1 MKPITSFVLFSLTL
15 SLTLSLLAS
24 VATADTNLI
33 DKVCARTHNKN
44 SCVAVFESNPDSKQA
59 DLKQL
64 GIIALTLA
72 SSKATET
79 SQYIKTL
86 LLNKTLDPVIDQA
99 LSDCSDQY
107 LDAIQQLGDASS
119 DLLEDGTK
127 DVRTSVKAAIAAA
140 QSCENGFVES
150 SGREILL
157 SRNAIFRQLCNNVLV
172 INKLLEEK

>member
-1 MKPITSFVLFSLTL
+1 MGGERKMKPITSFVLFSFTL

-24 VATADTNLI
+24 VAKADTNLI

-140 QSCENGFVES
+140 Q
-150 SGREILL
+150 
-157 SRNAIFRQLCNNVLV
+157 
-172 INKLLEEK
+172 